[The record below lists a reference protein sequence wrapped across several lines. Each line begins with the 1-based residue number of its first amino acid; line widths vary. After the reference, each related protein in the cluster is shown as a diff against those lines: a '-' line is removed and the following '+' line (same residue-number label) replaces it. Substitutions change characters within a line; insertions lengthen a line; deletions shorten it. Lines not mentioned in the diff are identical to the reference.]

1 MKNTKVM
8 KLNFGPETLLA
19 FFLLLTTAFTA
30 SAQKSIV
37 SDAFSKHGI
46 DVSIL
51 NPDNLKRPDDYAFD
65 FKQTVTT
72 TGKQSVTVAR
82 FDPSS
87 PKEEQWTVISLDGK
101 TPSKGD
107 IYSFRKNQAKS
118 ETPQPDDSSYKIEKE
133 NSDYLVISF
142 KMDPNSIPKD
152 ASFMKDCRSYLSINL
167 KTKKLEQSQIINE
180 KPVKIKILTA
190 DKFEGTLKYN
200 WNAQAK
206 RYFSANEDVNI
217 QAKFI
222 GQAVNVQTTT
232 EYSNYTRK

>member
-1 MKNTKVM
+1 MKNTNVI
-8 KLNFGPETLLA
+8 KLNFGPKMLLA
-19 FFLLLTTAFTA
+19 FCLLLTSTFTA
-30 SAQKSIV
+30 SAQKSAV
-37 SDAFSKHGI
+37 LDAFSKHGI
-46 DVSIL
+46 DAGIL

-72 TGKQSVTVAR
+72 TGKQNITVAR
-82 FDPSS
+82 FDPSG
-87 PKEEQWTVISLDGK
+87 PKEEQWTVVSVDGK

-107 IYSFRKNQAKS
+107 INSFRKNQAKS
-118 ETPQPDDSSYKIEKE
+118 ETPLPDDSSYKIEKE
-133 NSDYLVISF
+133 NSGYLVISF

-152 ASFMKDCRSYLSINL
+152 ASFMKDCKSYLSVNL
-167 KTKKLEQSQIINE
+167 RTKRLEQSQIINE
-180 KPVKIKILTA
+180 KPVKIKILSA

-206 RYFSANEDVNI
+206 RYFSATEDVNI

-222 GQAVNVQTTT
+222 GQAVNVQTST